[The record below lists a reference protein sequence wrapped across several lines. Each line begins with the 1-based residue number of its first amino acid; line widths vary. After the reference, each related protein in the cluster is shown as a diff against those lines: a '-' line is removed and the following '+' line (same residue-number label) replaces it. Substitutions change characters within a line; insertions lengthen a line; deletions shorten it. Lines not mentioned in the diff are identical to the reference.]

1 MGRNLTLRLS
11 PELVRRARALAL
23 KRGLSLNAWVAEL
36 LEKEVEREEG
46 LEEAFS
52 RQLSWMRQGILDTG
66 GVPLP
71 SREEVHDRAP

>member
-1 MGRNLTLRLS
+1 M
-11 PELVRRARALAL
+11 RRARALAL

-52 RQLSWMRQGILDTG
+52 RQLSWMRQGILDAG
-66 GVPLP
+66 
-71 SREEVHDRAP
+71 

>member
-1 MGRNLTLRLS
+1 MSRNLTLRLS

-23 KRGLSLNAWVAEL
+23 KRGLSLNAWVEEL
-36 LEKEVEREEG
+36 LEREVEREEG
-46 LEEAFS
+46 LEEAFG

-66 GVPLP
+66 GMPLP